1 MVNLKHLTPTV
12 GLTHQG
18 LVQSMSAQPRGRGAA
33 ATAMVPC
40 SLMMTL
46 PFHSTSLSQ
55 ARARSSNHVRCHA
68 QAISLWCCDNS
79 PIKASFLVQYMA
91 NDRFW
96 FLLTKIPLLD
106 KSLGVTRFW
115 LHLLMSHDMHGC
127 FELHSMTWLDVTMRI
142 TVMLWYQ
149 INIILEWWFDI
160 GCRSTIMTVN
170 MYAYAN

>member
-18 LVQSMSAQPRGRGAA
+18 SVQSMSAQPRGRGAA

-46 PFHSTSLSQ
+46 PFHTTSLSQ
-55 ARARSSNHVRCHA
+55 ARARSSNHVRCHT

-96 FLLTKIPLLD
+96 FLLTEIPLLD
-106 KSLGVTRFW
+106 KSLGVHKRFW
-115 LHLLMSHDMHGC
+115 LHLLMTCMVALNSI
-127 FELHSMTWLDVTMRI
+127 V
-142 TVMLWYQ
+142 
-149 INIILEWWFDI
+149 
-160 GCRSTIMTVN
+160 
-170 MYAYAN
+170 